1 VEALERA
8 SQLEPDEPV
17 ILEHLGDAYRE
28 VSRNADAA
36 SAWSRALEVLTLDP
50 EAADPPQQ
58 RAQLER
64 KLKMLSTEAA
74 GR

>member
-1 VEALERA
+1 
-8 SQLEPDEPV
+8 
-17 ILEHLGDAYRE
+17 
-28 VSRNADAA
+28 
-36 SAWSRALEVLTLDP
+36 VLTLDP

-58 RAQLER
+58 RSQLEQ